1 MQPSLTAIYEHGNW
15 SVSSAWHV
23 LQSDGAVVSTSF
35 SFVVIKNCMGHFGV
49 FWDV

>member
-15 SVSSAWHV
+15 GVSSAWHV
-23 LQSDGAVVSTSF
+23 LQPDGAVVSTSF

-49 FWDV
+49 F